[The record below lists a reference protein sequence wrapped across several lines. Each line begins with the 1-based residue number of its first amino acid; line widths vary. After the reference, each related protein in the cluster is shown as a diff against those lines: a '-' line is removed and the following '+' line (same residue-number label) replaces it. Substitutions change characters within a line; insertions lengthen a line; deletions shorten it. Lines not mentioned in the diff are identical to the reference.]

1 MKLLRFD
8 SVGGASGN
16 MLLGAL
22 IGLGVDRNQ
31 LSAMLRAL
39 PIEGF
44 NLDVTEVTRFG
55 QRGLHVEVVVAD
67 EHHPHRGLSE
77 IRDIMADGKLGE
89 RTRSLALATF
99 QRLAEAEASVHGTT
113 PEAVHFHEV
122 GAMDAIVDIVGSC
135 ACLELLEIDAVQC
148 SALPVGTGTV
158 AAAHGV
164 LPLPVPA
171 TAILLKDTPVTP
183 TALPFE
189 LVTPTG
195 AALLTTWVD
204 LLPTVVGETGA
215 VRAVATGFGTRE
227 LPDRPNALR
236 AMLLESDEG
245 DRTSETGDA
254 CRVLECNIDDMS
266 PELVGSLYERLR
278 SAGALDVFT
287 TPVQMKKQRPGVLLT
302 VLCSEAQRESLL
314 EIIFTESS
322 TFGVREYPVSRSTLD
337 RELVPVGTPYGIVNV
352 KVGRWK
358 GRVVTRAPEYEDC
371 VAAAKANGVPVKVVY
386 EVALKSME
394 RSEVGDPS
402 SAKASSV
409 ALRAM
414 EDKSEVKRQ

>member
-22 IGLGVDRNQ
+22 IGLGVDRDR
-31 LSAMLRAL
+31 LTDLLRTL

-44 NLDVTEVTRFG
+44 SLEISELSRFG
-55 QRGLHVEVVVAD
+55 QSGLHVEVAVAD
-67 EHHPHRGLSE
+67 EHHPHRGLSD
-77 IRDIMADGKLGE
+77 IRTIIGQGQLGE
-89 RTRSLALATF
+89 RTRALALATF

-122 GAMDAIVDIVGSC
+122 GAMDAIVDIVGAC
-135 ACLELLEIDAVQC
+135 ACLELLGIDAVQC

-158 AAAHGV
+158 KAAHGI

-171 TAILLKDTPVTP
+171 TAILLKDVPVTP
-183 TALPFE
+183 TELPFE

-195 AALLTTWVD
+195 AALLTTWLD
-204 LLPTVVGETGA
+204 LLPAPMGEGGA
-215 VRAVATGFGTRE
+215 IRAVATGFGTRE

-236 AMLLESDEG
+236 AMILEG
-245 DRTSETGDA
+245 DGAKASDPGSDG
-254 CRVLECNIDDMS
+254 CRVLECNVDDMS

-278 SAGALDVFT
+278 AAGALDVFT

-302 VLCSEAQRESLL
+302 VLCSESQREALL
-314 EIIFTESS
+314 EIIFTEST
-322 TFGVREYPVSRSTLD
+322 TFGVREYPVSRSILE
-337 RELVPVGTPYGIVNV
+337 RELVPVETPYGTVKV

-371 VAAAKANGVPVKVVY
+371 VAAARTHGVPVKVVY
-386 EVALKSME
+386 EVAIKSQE
-394 RSEVGDPS
+394 RQEVG
-402 SAKASSV
+402 ALKA
-409 ALRAM
+409 
-414 EDKSEVKRQ
+414 EGDHE

>member
-22 IGLGVDRNQ
+22 IGLGVDREQ
-31 LSAMLRAL
+31 LCGLLRTL

-44 NLDVTEVTRFG
+44 SLDVGEVNRFG
-55 QRGLHVEVVVAD
+55 QTGLHVEVVVAD
-67 EHHPHRGLSE
+67 EHHPHRGLSDV
-77 IRDIMADGKLGE
+77 RDIIAQGELGE
-89 RTRSLALATF
+89 RTRALALATF

-122 GAMDAIVDIVGSC
+122 GAMDAIIDIVGAC
-135 ACLELLEIDAVQC
+135 ACLELLEIDAVLC
-148 SALPVGTGTV
+148 SELPVGTGTV
-158 AAAHGV
+158 EAAHGI

-171 TAILLKDTPVTP
+171 TAILLKDVPVTP
-183 TALPFE
+183 TTLPFE

-195 AALLTTWVD
+195 AALLTTWLA
-204 LLPTVVGETGA
+204 LLPAGVGEGGA
-215 VRAVATGFGTRE
+215 IRAVGTGFGARE

-236 AMLLESDEG
+236 AMLLEAGKGDEPSQSG
-245 DRTSETGDA
+245 DV
-254 CRVLECNIDDMS
+254 CRVLECNVDDMS

-278 SAGALDVFT
+278 ASGALDVFT

-302 VLCSEAQRESLL
+302 VLCSEERREALL
-314 EIIFTESS
+314 EIIFTEST
-322 TFGVREYPVSRSTLD
+322 TFGVREYPVARSTLE
-337 RELVPVGTPYGIVNV
+337 RELVPVETPYGPVNV

-371 VAAAKANGVPVKVVY
+371 VAAAKANDAPVKVVY
-386 EVALKSME
+386 EVAIKSLE
-394 RSEVGDPS
+394 RLEVNAQGSEVG
-402 SAKASSV
+402 
-409 ALRAM
+409 
-414 EDKSEVKRQ
+414 SE